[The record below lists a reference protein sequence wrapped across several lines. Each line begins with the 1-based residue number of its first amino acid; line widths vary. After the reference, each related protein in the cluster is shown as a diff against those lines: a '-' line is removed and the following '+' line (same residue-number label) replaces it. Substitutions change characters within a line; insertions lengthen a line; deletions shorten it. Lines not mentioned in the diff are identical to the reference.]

1 MQFEG
6 YTTDD
11 FVMDAYFQEWVQHPT
26 RESNAFWHTW
36 MMEHPQQRQAIAE
49 ARSII
54 ESMPFERK
62 MMPTHKAI
70 QMLAVLER
78 TIASQASAE
87 NNSVYPQVALKKQA
101 ARFMFTVQRVAAGL
115 AGILVIS
122 LAYFLLKD
130 WSNTSRHTT
139 AYGETKK
146 ITLPDGS
153 IVTLNANS
161 TLSFAED
168 WSGKIVR
175 EVWLDGEA
183 FFSVVHTLTHQ
194 KFIVHTDDF
203 LQVEVLGTEFDISRR
218 KKKTRVVLQSGSIKL
233 NISDSSERNQP
244 ETSFLMRPGELVEFD
259 EASERYI
266 KKEVDPEV
274 YSSWKTN
281 RLLLDKTSL
290 REILQLL
297 ETNYGFEIRSVD
309 SDLLN
314 IEVSGSIPL
323 GDTDVLL
330 QRIAQTFEIKISRSG
345 QQLTVR
351 KSKNVK

>member
-1 MQFEG
+1 MQLEG

-11 FVMDAYFQEWVQHPT
+11 FVMDACFQEWVQHPT
-26 RESNAFWHTW
+26 RELDAFWHKW
-36 MMEHPQQRQAIAE
+36 IMEHPQQRQAIAD

-54 ESMPFERK
+54 ESMPFEHK
-62 MMPTHKAI
+62 TMPAHKATQI
-70 QMLAVLER
+70 WAVLER
-78 TIASQASAE
+78 TIASQTSAG
-87 NNSVYPQVALKKQA
+87 NNSVPPEVAIKRQA
-101 ARFMFTVQRVAAGL
+101 ARFVFTIQRVAAGL
-115 AGILVIS
+115 TGILVVA

-130 WSNTSRHTT
+130 WTNTSRFTT
-139 AYGETKK
+139 DYGETKK

-153 IVTLNANS
+153 VVTLNANS

-168 WSGKIVR
+168 WSGKMLR

-183 FFSVVHTLTHQ
+183 FFSVVHTVTNQ

-203 LQVEVLGTEFDISRR
+203 LQVEVLGTEFDVSRR

-233 NISDSSERNQP
+233 NISDSNARDQP
-244 ETSFLMRPGELVEFD
+244 ETSFLMKPGELVEFD

-274 YSSWKTN
+274 YSSWKTS
-281 RLLLDKTSL
+281 RLLLDRTSL
-290 REILQLL
+290 QEILQQL

-323 GDTDVLL
+323 GDTDILL
-330 QRIAQTFEIKISRSG
+330 QRIAQTFEVKISRSG
-345 QQLTVR
+345 NELTVR
-351 KSKNVK
+351 KSKNLK